1 MKVGLN
7 PPDEVED
14 EELTEL
20 VWRALQQAGL
30 AQDN

>member
-14 EELTEL
+14 EELVEV
-20 VWRALQQAGL
+20 VWDAVQAAGL
-30 AQDN
+30 SDTQ